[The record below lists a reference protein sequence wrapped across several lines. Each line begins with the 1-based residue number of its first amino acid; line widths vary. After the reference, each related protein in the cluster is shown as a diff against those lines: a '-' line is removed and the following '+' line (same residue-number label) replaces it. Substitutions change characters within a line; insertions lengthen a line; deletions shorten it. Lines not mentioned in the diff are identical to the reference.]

1 MIEWRDE
8 GVLLGAKSY
17 GEKNLLLHVLTDTR
31 GYQKGMTY
39 KGRTSPSIQ
48 MGSHLSLTWK
58 GRLDTH
64 LGRFD
69 LEFLPSPYVFFS
81 FEKPAAL
88 RQLQQVCALLMR
100 VLPENHPYPGLL
112 KELLDFLNAVPTER
126 ADFAQAYFEVY
137 LLESLGYG
145 LDLSACV
152 LTGETENLT
161 HVSPKSGRAVSFNA
175 AQPYLNQLLE
185 LPAFLRKSKTD
196 FLNSLPSP
204 EDLANSLK
212 LTRFFIEKHLA
223 PL

>member
-1 MIEWRDE
+1 
-8 GVLLGAKSY
+8 
-17 GEKNLLLHVLTDTR
+17 
-31 GYQKGMTY
+31 
-39 KGRTSPSIQ
+39 
-48 MGSHLSLTWK
+48 
-58 GRLDTH
+58 
-64 LGRFD
+64 
-69 LEFLPSPYVFFS
+69 
-81 FEKPAAL
+81 
-88 RQLQQVCALLMR
+88 
-100 VLPENHPYPGLL
+100 
-112 KELLDFLNAVPTER
+112 
-126 ADFAQAYFEVY
+126 
-137 LLESLGYG
+137 
-145 LDLSACV
+145 V